1 MDERLHIFGIRHH
14 GPGSAALL
22 KRALDAL
29 EPACVLIEGPPEADG
44 LIQFAGAPGM
54 KPPVALLV
62 HSSADANAAFF
73 CPFAEF
79 SPEWQAMR
87 WAIARNKPVRF
98 IDWPAGISIHRLIE
112 QKEKGPEEIEIE
124 HDPDSRDPD
133 PVDSDPLDSLAAAAG
148 YSDGEALWN
157 ALIEQGRLGSNGHD
171 EDASSSLAVFAAI
184 EKAMTEMRAD
194 SSITRSERSQ
204 QRDAQREAWM
214 RIHVRQALKECE
226 GPIAA
231 IVGAWHVCELRRKAS
246 AAEDRMLVKDLACEK
261 VEVTWVPWTNSRLS
275 AGSGYG
281 AGVISPGWYSHLWS
295 LYSGARPTGAAEF
308 AAQWQART
316 TALLRQEGYAAST
329 ASAIEAAR
337 LCLTLA
343 SMRHRP
349 VPGLE
354 EMRESAL
361 ATLFHG
367 EEVPL
372 RLIERKLYIGEL
384 VGEIDESVPQM
395 PLARD
400 LALWQK
406 KTRLKPED
414 IETELRVDLRSE
426 AGLIKST
433 LLHRLLILN
442 VSWGKLVE
450 AESGRGTFREVW
462 HIRWVPELSVSLA
475 EALVYGGTIEQAASN
490 RQLERAVKSTSIS
503 EQAELIRAALVA
515 DLPVAAR
522 ACIERLQETAVQ
534 ASEVTELMRAVVP
547 LARVLRYGTARDLP
561 EAELRSLIHALSVE
575 VNSGVRLASH
585 NLDDDAALA
594 RVGAMREYDEVLHLA
609 ADPALLES
617 WRQQLAAMVGDD
629 QVAAQVAGLSLRR
642 LHDEIAWNLE
652 LVSSAFSLH
661 TRGETP
667 QRAGAFL
674 ENFLAGGSE
683 VLLQDQPLLQ
693 LLDEWLCELNGDDFI
708 ESLPL
713 LRRSFS
719 GFDAVARKRVMEQIV
734 RGRHSAAP
742 VAQAEP
748 GAACDSFER
757 ALPLLYQILGISA
770 GTGEPG

>member
-1 MDERLHIFGIRHH
+1 MDDRLHIFGIRHH

-22 KRALDAL
+22 RRALDTL

-54 KPPVALLV
+54 KPPIALLV

-73 CPFAEF
+73 SPFAEF
-79 SPEWQAMR
+79 SPEWQAMQ
-87 WAIARNKPVRF
+87 WALAHNRPVRF
-98 IDWPAGISIHRLIE
+98 IDWPGGITIHQLIA
-112 QKEKGPEEIEIE
+112 QKAKSPEEIEVE
-124 HDPDSRDPD
+124 H
-133 PVDSDPLDSLAAAAG
+133 DSDPLDLVAEAAG
-148 YSDGEALWN
+148 YSDGEAFWN
-157 ALIEQGRLGSNGHD
+157 ALIEQGRLGRGSHS
-171 EDASSSLAVFAAI
+171 EDASNALAVFAAI
-184 EKAMTEMRAD
+184 EKVMAAVRAD
-194 SSITRSERSQ
+194 SSATRSEQSRL
-204 QRDAQREAWM
+204 RDAQREAWM

-226 GPIAA
+226 GQVAA
-231 IVGAWHVCELRRKAS
+231 VVGAWHASELRSKSS
-246 AAEDRMLVKDLACEK
+246 AAEDRALVKDLPREK
-261 VEVTWVPWTNSRLS
+261 VEVTWAPWTNSRLS

-281 AGVISPGWYSHLWS
+281 AGVISPGWYSHLWR
-295 LYSGARPTGAAEF
+295 LYIRDTPTDAAEF
-308 AAQWQART
+308 AAQWQAKT
-316 TALLRQEGYAAST
+316 SALLRREGYAAST

-343 SMRHRP
+343 SMRERS

-361 ATLFHG
+361 ATLCYG

-400 LALWQK
+400 LAWWQK

-414 IETELRVDLRSE
+414 IDTELRIDLRSE
-426 AGLIKST
+426 AGLLKST

-442 VSWGKLVE
+442 VHWGKLIE

-462 HIRWVPELSVSLA
+462 HIRWVPELSVALA

-490 RQLERAVKSTSIS
+490 AQLERARKSTSIP

-534 ASEVTELMRAVVP
+534 ASEVTELMQAVVP

-575 VNSGVRLASH
+575 VNAGVRLASH
-585 NLDDDAALA
+585 NLDDDAAAA
-594 RVGAMREYDEVLHLA
+594 RVNAMRDYDEVLHLA
-609 ADPALLES
+609 GDVALLES

-629 QVAAQVAGLSLRR
+629 RVAAQVAGLSLRR
-642 LHDEIAWNLE
+642 LHDERVWNPDQ
-652 LVSSAFSLH
+652 VSSAFSLH

-674 ENFLAGGSE
+674 ENVLASGSE
-683 VLLQDQPLLQ
+683 VLLQDQPLLL
-693 LLDEWLCELNGDDFI
+693 LLDEWLCDLNEDNFI

-719 GFDAVARKRVMEQIV
+719 GYDSLARKRVMEQIA
-734 RGRHSAAP
+734 RGRHSTAP
-742 VAQAEP
+742 STETAQA
-748 GAACDSFER
+748 ASSDCFDR
-757 ALPLLYQILGISA
+757 ALPLLYQILGIA
-770 GTGEPG
+770 GDAGERG

>member
-1 MDERLHIFGIRHH
+1 
-14 GPGSAALL
+14 
-22 KRALDAL
+22 
-29 EPACVLIEGPPEADG
+29 
-44 LIQFAGAPGM
+44 
-54 KPPVALLV
+54 
-62 HSSADANAAFF
+62 
-73 CPFAEF
+73 
-79 SPEWQAMR
+79 
-87 WAIARNKPVRF
+87 
-98 IDWPAGISIHRLIE
+98 
-112 QKEKGPEEIEIE
+112 
-124 HDPDSRDPD
+124 
-133 PVDSDPLDSLAAAAG
+133 
-148 YSDGEALWN
+148 
-157 ALIEQGRLGSNGHD
+157 
-171 EDASSSLAVFAAI
+171 
-184 EKAMTEMRAD
+184 
-194 SSITRSERSQ
+194 
-204 QRDAQREAWM
+204 
-214 RIHVRQALKECE
+214 
-226 GPIAA
+226 
-231 IVGAWHVCELRRKAS
+231 LRCKAS
-246 AAEDRMLVKDLACEK
+246 AAEDRALVKDLPREK

-295 LYSGARPTGAAEF
+295 LYASVKPTGAAAF

-343 SMRHRP
+343 SMRERP

-361 ATLFHG
+361 ATLCHG

-426 AGLIKST
+426 AGLSKST

-442 VSWGKLVE
+442 VPWGKLIE
-450 AESGRGTFREVW
+450 AESSRGTFREVW
-462 HIRWVPELSVSLA
+462 RIRWFPELSVSLA

-490 RQLERAVKSTSIS
+490 RQLDRASKSTSIS

-515 DLPVAAR
+515 DLPLAAR

-534 ASEVTELMRAVVP
+534 ASEVTELMQAVVP

-561 EAELRSLIHALSVE
+561 EPELRSLIQALSVE
-575 VNSGVRLASH
+575 VNAGVRLASH
-585 NLDDDAALA
+585 NLDDDAARA
-594 RVGAMREYDEVLHLA
+594 RVGAMREFDEVLHLA
-609 ADPALLES
+609 AEPALLES
-617 WRQQLAAMVGDD
+617 WRRQLAAMVGDD

-642 LHDEIAWNLE
+642 LHDERVWSLE
-652 LVSSAFSLH
+652 EVSAAFSLH
-661 TRGETP
+661 TRGEIL

-674 ENFLAGGSE
+674 ENFLSGGSE

-693 LLDEWLCELNGDDFI
+693 LLDEWLCELNEGDFI

-713 LRRSFS
+713 FRRSFS
-719 GFDAVARKRVMEQIV
+719 DFDAVARKRVMERV
-734 RGRHSAAP
+734 ARGRHSAVP
-742 VAQAEP
+742 VAQAGP
-748 GAACDSFER
+748 NTANHSFDR
-757 ALPLLYQILGISA
+757 ALPLLYQILGIASGA
-770 GTGEPG
+770 GDHE